1 MSDSVRPHRR
11 QPTRLPRPWDS
22 PGKNTGVG
30 CHALLQVI
38 FPTQGSNLHLLP
50 FLHWQKGSLPLAPPG
65 KPNLETSDLENEV
78 AGEWEKQNS

>member
-1 MSDSVRPHRR
+1 MTLWTVAHQAPVSTGFVGR
-11 QPTRLPRPWDS
+11 
-22 PGKNTGVG
+22 NTGVG

-50 FLHWQKGSLPLAPPG
+50 FLHWHKGSLPLAPPG